1 MVLGKILEMF
11 FNNLIQ
17 PNSKS
22 YVIVFILLSLS
33 YLLNLKNVQFTGE
46 EGVYT
51 IMSYEMWFHNN
62 WMMATHYGEPYW
74 RPPFFNWLII
84 GLSHLIGWEH
94 SLAAARLISG
104 LSSVLSGLA
113 LYFFVNRVYRDK
125 NRAWITAIT
134 YLASWQVLGNYGWLA
149 YSDAIFGLFC
159 LLAMLCGFLAIH
171 EEKIRWMIGACI
183 AAYIAMLIKAITGF
197 VFYGVTVLVVMVIYR
212 RWRFAFSYKN
222 IILHLIALIAIGAWH
237 YIVPGGSSTGS
248 GMLNDITQ
256 KFSGQS
262 GIDYLLHLT
271 TFPLITG
278 LNLLPVSGF
287 VAWLYFKNREAMVGQ
302 LDPILKVVFFAT
314 LINFLP
320 YWLSPQGHN
329 RYVLP
334 LYGFFALALVGVMYR
349 VYDSSKVKATSIK
362 KWQSHFLMFVIVLLI
377 IKVLAAIWLFPLY
390 TNKARPNVELIAKEV
405 LELSER
411 KKQPLYAS
419 DGAWLGIAVASTID
433 VKIFPK
439 PPLVMPPPEMK
450 DGFILHHA
458 NDPKV
463 GQLYKS
469 YKDKTFLLCRGVAC
483 N

>member
-1 MVLGKILEMF
+1 MLEMF
-11 FNNLIQ
+11 FKNLIQ
-17 PNSKS
+17 PNSKN
-22 YVIVFILLSLS
+22 YAIIFTLLSLS

-84 GLSHLIGWEH
+84 GFSHLFGWEH
-94 SLAAARLISG
+94 SLAGARLISG
-104 LSSVLSGLA
+104 LSSVLSGVA
-113 LYFFVNRVYRDK
+113 LYYFVNRVYRDK
-125 NRAWITAIT
+125 DRAWITAIT
-134 YLASWQVLGNYGWLA
+134 YLASWQVLANYGWLA
-149 YSDAIFGLFC
+149 YSDAIFSLFC
-159 LLAMLCGFLAIH
+159 SLAMLLGLLAIH
-171 EEKIRWMIGACI
+171 EEKIRWMIAACI
-183 AAYIAMLIKAITGF
+183 AAFIAMLIKAITGF
-197 VFYGVTVLVVMVIYR
+197 VFYGVTVLVAMVIFKK
-212 RWRFAFSYKN
+212 WRFVFSYKN
-222 IILHLIALIAIGAWH
+222 IILHLSALLAIGAWH
-237 YIVPGGSSTGS
+237 YFVPGGSSTGS
-248 GMLNDITQ
+248 GMVDDITQ

-262 GIDYLLHLT
+262 GIDYLVHLT

-287 VAWLYFKNREAMVGQ
+287 VVWLYFKNRASLLGQ
-302 LDPILKVVFFAT
+302 LDPILKIVFFAA

-349 VYDSSKVKATSIK
+349 IYNSSKVAATSFK
-362 KWQSHFLMFVIVLLI
+362 KCQSHFLKLVIGLLI

-390 TNKARPNVELIAKEV
+390 TNKARPNVELIAEEV
-405 LELSER
+405 LEISES

-439 PPLVMPPPEMK
+439 PPLLIPPSDLK
-450 DGFILHHA
+450 DGFVLHHA
-458 NDPKV
+458 NDPEV

-469 YKDKTFLLCRGVAC
+469 YKDKTFLLCRGTAC